1 MFILIN
7 SDGPQD
13 KEQELNV
20 YVYICSVHV
29 CTCIHVC
36 VMCMHVCVTLCVWVY
51 VGMSCYALH
60 ACVMCGHVVYTHRV
74 SHM

>member
-1 MFILIN
+1 MCMCT
-7 SDGPQD
+7 
-13 KEQELNV
+13 
-20 YVYICSVHV
+20 YVQYMYAHAYM
-29 CTCIHVC
+29 C